1 VKRRDARLALVAAA
15 LIGLALLAVFA
26 IELSNTQ
33 AKSKKDIEA
42 RVHERAVLA
51 GALIDGLFQT
61 VTQNLSL
68 DTKTYGGASVTTAT
82 MNLHVGNNKFVAL
95 LNSSG
100 GVIAASSSFNA
111 QARADLSHSQAV
123 ALVRAG
129 HPYGLGNLEPY
140 GHTGALDFAVQFP
153 TPYGKRV
160 LLSGTAPLAIGT
172 FLKSDLLKIPGV
184 KGAHNYVLDGNDA
197 VLASNNP
204 AYPTGSR
211 LSKPG
216 QEQALRVSSG
226 DRNGHYFDQ
235 VQLLNSTWRI
245 LLAAPNGPL
254 FASIGGLHKWIP
266 WIIFAAFAL
275 VGLLALLLGRSVLDS
290 ADKLR
295 GANVRLELLNG
306 ELGQTNATLERRAAE
321 LVRSNGEL
329 EQFASIASHDLQ
341 EPLRKVRTFTQ
352 QLTVIDA
359 DNLSEK
365 GRDYLERA
373 NAAAERMQNL
383 IEDLLRFSRVA
394 THGRPFAPVDLGT
407 VTHEVLDDLESQ
419 VERSGAI
426 VDVGK
431 LPTISADALQMRQL
445 MQNLISNAIKFRRPG
460 VTPEVTIRAHVDGE
474 RMKLTVADNGI
485 GFEPQ
490 YNRRIF
496 RVFERLH
503 GRSEYP
509 GTGIGLALCRK
520 IAERHGG
527 SAAADSEPGK
537 GSVFTI
543 TMPLHQTEEVLL
555 PLAPLDHDDTATEAA
570 EEEAH
575 AAV

>member
-1 VKRRDARLALVAAA
+1 MKRRDARLALIAAA
-15 LIGLALLAVFA
+15 IIGLALLAVFA

-33 AKSKKDIEA
+33 AKSKEDVES

-51 GALIDGLFQT
+51 GALIESLFQT
-61 VTQNLSL
+61 VTQ
-68 DTKTYGGASVTTAT
+68 DQPQYTKLYGGASVSSAT
-82 MNLHVGNNKFVAL
+82 MDAHLGNNKFVAL

-100 GVIAASSSFNA
+100 GVIAASSTYTA
-111 QARADLSHSQAV
+111 Q
-123 ALVRAG
+123 VRASLAKSDAVG
-129 HPYGLGNLEPY
+129 LLRAGRPYSLGNLEPD
-140 GHTGALDFAVQFP
+140 GSSGFIPFAIEFP
-153 TPYGKRV
+153 TPYGKRILV
-160 LLSGTAPLAIGT
+160 SGSPSSALGL

-184 KGAHNYVLDGNDA
+184 RGSHNYVIDGNDT
-197 VLASNNP
+197 VLASTNP
-204 AYPTGSR
+204 VYPTGSR
-211 LSKPG
+211 FSRETVAVLKS
-216 QEQALRVSSG
+216 ASG
-226 DRNGHYFDQ
+226 EDNGHYYDQ
-235 VQLLNSTWRI
+235 VQIAGSTWRI

-254 FASIGGLHKWIP
+254 FASISGLHKWIP
-266 WIIFAAFAL
+266 WIIFMAFAL
-275 VGLLALLLGRSVLDS
+275 VGLLALFLGQSVLGS
-290 ADKLR
+290 ADRLR
-295 GANVRLELLNG
+295 AANERLASLNG
-306 ELGQTNATLERRAAE
+306 ELESTNVTLERRAAE

-365 GRDYLERA
+365 GRDYLGRA

-394 THGRPFAPVDLGT
+394 THGRPFAPVNLRT
-407 VTHEVLDDLESQ
+407 IAEEVLSDLEAQ
-419 VERSGAI
+419 VEQAGA
-426 VDVGK
+426 VVELGE

-460 VTPEVTIRAHVDGE
+460 VAPEVSISAEVDDE
-474 RMKLTVADNGI
+474 TTRITVTDNGI
-485 GFEPQ
+485 GFEQ
-490 YNRRIF
+490 EYSRRIF

-527 SAAADSEPGK
+527 TVIADSEPGV
-537 GSVFTI
+537 GSVFTV
-543 TMPLHQTEEVLL
+543 TLPLHQKEEVLI
-555 PLAPLDHDDTATEAA
+555 PPAPLEHDDETAP
-570 EEEAH
+570 EEAH
-575 AAV
+575 ATV

>member
-1 VKRRDARLALVAAA
+1 VSRRDARLALVAAVVV
-15 LIGLALLAVFA
+15 GLALLTVFA

-33 AKSKKDIEA
+33 AKSKRDVEA

-51 GALIDGLFQT
+51 GALIDSLFQT
-61 VTQNLSL
+61 VVRQVPQEA
-68 DTKTYGGASVTTAT
+68 KIYGGAHVSAAT
-82 MNLHVGNNKFVAL
+82 MNAHRATSAYVAL

-100 GVIAASSSFNA
+100 NLLAASDGFTP
-111 QARADLSHSQAV
+111 QVRASVTASGVLS
-123 ALVRAG
+123 LVRTG
-129 HPYGLGNLEPY
+129 HVYGLGDLSRIGSVNVI
-140 GHTGALDFAVQFP
+140 DFAVAFP
-153 TPYGKRV
+153 TPYGTRILV
-160 LLSGTAPLAIGT
+160 SGTPATALAT
-172 FLKSDLLKIPGV
+172 FLKADLLKIPGV
-184 KGAHNYVLDGNDA
+184 AGAHNYVLDGTDV

-204 AYPTGSR
+204 AYPAGSR
-211 LSKPG
+211 FVKPG
-216 QEQALRVSSG
+216 QVAALRLTSG
-226 DRNGHYFDQ
+226 DRNGHYYDQ
-235 VQLLNSTWRI
+235 VQIANSTWRI
-245 LLAAPNGPL
+245 VLAAPDGPL
-254 FASIGGLHKWIP
+254 FASISGLHKWIP
-266 WIIFAAFAL
+266 WIIFASFAL
-275 VGLLALLLGRSVLDS
+275 VGLLAIVLARSVLGASDRLRTANEQLASLNSELAVTNS
-290 ADKLR
+290 A
-295 GANVRLELLNG
+295 
-306 ELGQTNATLERRAAE
+306 LERRAAE

-365 GRDYLERA
+365 GRDYLGRA

-394 THGRPFAPVDLGT
+394 THGRPFAPVNLKTIAG
-407 VTHEVLDDLESQ
+407 EVLSDLEAQ
-419 VERSGAI
+419 VEQAGA
-426 VDVGK
+426 VVELGE

-460 VTPEVTIRAHVDGE
+460 VVPEVKIASEVEGDTARI
-474 RMKLTVADNGI
+474 TVTDNGI
-485 GFEPQ
+485 GFEPE
-490 YNRRIF
+490 YSRRIF

-527 SAAADSEPGK
+527 TVAAESEPGV
-537 GSVFTI
+537 GSVFTV
-543 TMPLHQTEEVLL
+543 TLPLHQKEEVLIPPAAL
-555 PLAPLDHDDTATEAA
+555 EHDDETAP
-570 EEEAH
+570 EEAH